1 VQSTEKSAAQTA
13 GLSSFWER
21 IRHLIASGFG
31 SPNWLGSV
39 RFWIGVLG
47 AVVGAI
53 VLLWLVDKV
62 VLYYLA
68 RSYVDQVASA
78 LDLNPHLANALILLT
93 FVVAIFFARF
103 LWSFSR
109 QRRIVGIS
117 GLAGL
122 LIAHSLV
129 LWWATREQTID
140 VGGNA
145 LKCYVI
151 SRDGNVTYR
160 EHPGIDPATG
170 RECKP
175 VKPEMV
181 ERLRDYQAGK
191 RPQKVIAENPVFFD
205 PRSSEPIVWYYQ
217 AKDGTIEIFDLM
229 GFHPDT
235 GEELLPIT
243 RDTAELWKKQQ
254 IEKARRIPE
263 LITNPKDYIFFDL
276 RTGEARA
283 WYWVSP
289 NGRYEFY
296 DNSGFHPQAGD
307 KLQIV
312 TQEIIKAWKD
322 QQETPTLRPP
332 NAVQITKDTVFF
344 DPVTGNSRLW
354 YWRKDKG
361 EYEFF
366 DGPGFHPQNG
376 QPLQSFTK
384 DMLIQYQQE
393 IDEKAKQLK
402 AEQDRIEAEQKAK
415 REAEN
420 RRQHELQKKAEEEQ
434 RRREADAKRLS
445 EAAKQC
451 DDLAANPNDANRVG
465 VGVYYGDLKPRAAE
479 AVAACE
485 AASKQNP
492 NTLRFQYQLARALE
506 LTGDGVTRAKNRQ
519 HALEIHQ
526 VLVKAGYP
534 AAYDNLGSVFRDKG
548 DLTTAVAFYRRGIAL
563 NDSDSMFS
571 LADLIGDKRV
581 MPQAPGETP
590 IELYKR
596 AADLGNQNGV
606 RGYQAEVAKAQQ
618 AQQQQVQ
625 QLQQQRLFLQFM
637 GTVLRNVR

>member
-1 VQSTEKSAAQTA
+1 M
-13 GLSSFWER
+13 
-21 IRHLIASGFG
+21 
-31 SPNWLGSV
+31 
-39 RFWIGVLG
+39 
-47 AVVGAI
+47 
-53 VLLWLVDKV
+53 LWFVDKV
-62 VLYYLA
+62 VFYYLA
-68 RSYVDQVASA
+68 RSYVDQVANA

-129 LWWATREQTID
+129 LWWATRDQTID

-170 RECKP
+170 RECRP
-175 VKPEMV
+175 VTPAMV
-181 ERLRDYQAGK
+181 ERLRKYQAGK
-191 RPQKVIAENPVFFD
+191 RAERVVSENPAFFD
-205 PRSSEPIVWYYQ
+205 VVSGEPIIWYYQ
-217 AKDGTIEIFDLM
+217 SKEDSIEIFDLM

-235 GEELLPIT
+235 GDELVPIT
-243 RDTAELWKKQQ
+243 KEIAEVWKRQQ
-254 IEKARRIPE
+254 IDKARRVPK
-263 LITNPKDYIFFDL
+263 LITHPENYVFFDP
-276 RTGEARA
+276 RTGEPRA
-283 WYWVSP
+283 WYWTSS

-296 DNSGFHPQAGD
+296 DSQGFQPQTGD
-307 KLQIV
+307 RLQIV
-312 TQEIIKAWKD
+312 TREIIDAWKD
-322 QQETPTLRPP
+322 QQEKPNIALRPP
-332 NAVQITKDTVFF
+332 NRVQITEDTIFF
-344 DPVTGNSRLW
+344 DLVTGNPRLW
-354 YWRKDKG
+354 YWRKEKG

-384 DMLIQYQQE
+384 DILIQYQQE
-393 IDEKAKQLK
+393 IGEKAKQLK

-420 RRQHELQKKAEEEQ
+420 CRQLELQKKAEEDKRQ
-434 RRREADAKRLS
+434 REAEAKRLS

-485 AASKQNP
+485 EARKQNP
-492 NTLRFQYQLARALE
+492 STLRFQYQLARALE
-506 LTGDGVTRAKNRQ
+506 LTGDGVARAKNKQR
-519 HALEIHQ
+519 ALEIHQ

-534 AAYDNLGSVFRDKG
+534 AAYDNLGSAYRDRG
-548 DLTTAVAFYRRGIAL
+548 DLGTAVALYRRGIAL

-571 LADLIGDKRV
+571 LADLIGDGRV
-581 MPQAPGETP
+581 APQAPGETP

-606 RGYQAEVAKAQQ
+606 RGYQAEVAKTQQ

-637 GTVLRNVR
+637 GTVLKNVR